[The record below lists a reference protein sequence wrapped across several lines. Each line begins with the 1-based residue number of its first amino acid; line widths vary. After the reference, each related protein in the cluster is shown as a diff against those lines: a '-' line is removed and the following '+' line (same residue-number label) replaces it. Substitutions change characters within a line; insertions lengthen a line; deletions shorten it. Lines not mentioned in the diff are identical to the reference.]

1 VINGSDLI
9 SARTREH
16 VQAVIRQLGYRP
28 HALARRILRNSQMVC
43 FVLANRRFLHSFHA
57 GILQGAEACANK
69 LKQHLVFVAIVC
81 EKETPPGQI
90 ALPPILEEK
99 GWAEG
104 VILTGECSLI

>member
-1 VINGSDLI
+1 
-9 SARTREH
+9 
-16 VQAVIRQLGYRP
+16 
-28 HALARRILRNSQMVC
+28 MVC

-57 GILQGAEACANK
+57 GILQGAEACASK